1 MSPTLPPWR
10 PLLKAA
16 CQREGRSVSARW
28 LQLATVS
35 ADGKPRVRTLVCR
48 GWADADQL
56 DLFSDGRSSKINDLH
71 HQPAAELCWLFPKAR
86 QQYRLRGTMRLITTH
101 DDPQACQ
108 AAWEGL
114 TATGRAVWGW
124 PTPEQPL
131 NPAAEFPRELEST
144 TPLPGHFVVLRMQV
158 LGVERLNLGTHPHQR
173 WRWVA
178 ETGWREESLNP

>member
-108 AAWEGL
+108 AAEAEGL
-114 TATGRAVWGW
+114 HSRGD
-124 PTPEQPL
+124 P
-131 NPAAEFPRELEST
+131 S
-144 TPLPGHFVVLRMQV
+144 PLPLVPVTLATSGITSSQPTWS
-158 LGVERLNLGTHPHQR
+158 RLAPT
-173 WRWVA
+173 V
-178 ETGWREESLNP
+178 